1 MTVDGRPI
9 LSSLGN
15 IRSLRNLGRTA
26 PQGRSIKNAPK
37 DWAHHNFQLST
48 FNFQFV
54 SRSGNV
60 FADLVYEGL
69 ARGKFAL
76 VAQELNKFNSNSLT
90 IDVGIE
96 TYDMHLHTTAA
107 ALHNRRTETDVYNG
121 GVAHPANGGSAGI
134 NAVGHATEVA
144 ILGRK
149 IGRREPYAVT

>member
-1 MTVDGRPI
+1 MRPRIGRI
-9 LSSLGN
+9 
-15 IRSLRNLGRTA
+15 ITF
-26 PQGRSIKNAPK
+26 
-37 DWAHHNFQLST
+37 NFQFSI

-54 SRSGNV
+54 SRGGNV

-76 VAQELNKFNSNSLT
+76 GAQKLHKLNSNGLT

-107 ALHNRRTETDVYNG
+107 TLHNRGAETDVYNG
-121 GVAHPANGGSAGI
+121 GIAHPANGGSACI
-134 NAVGHATEVA
+134 NAVGHAIEVA